1 MTEPANALELSLTDA
16 EKRALERAKW
26 RTASG
31 SAYMIEHGTRTSTIG
46 NVLWTNP
53 VALMACLRRVGEK
66 FLGWVD
72 EPLPP
77 DTIRE
82 SVTLYWL
89 TEILLRSIYSYREL

>member
-1 MTEPANALELSLTDA
+1 MVYYYSLSFL
-16 EKRALERAKW
+16 RF
-26 RTASG
+26 
-31 SAYMIEHGTRTSTIG
+31 G
-46 NVLWTNP
+46 NYS
-53 VALMACLRRVGEK
+53 LRRVGEK